1 MLKGKLYLE
10 NQECEGNYDFIN
22 ITESYMT
29 RGFAKKFGDEAKEI
43 FSKALWMIDEKYSN
57 TADYLQSFVYELGDK
72 KEDKI
77 RFWMILNEYKNG
89 VHIVTALLPEEY

>member
-57 TADYLQSFVYELGDK
+57 TADYLQSFVYELGDN

-89 VHIVTALLPEEY
+89 VHIYCSIFR

>member
-43 FSKALWMIDEKYSN
+43 FSKALWMIDEK
-57 TADYLQSFVYELGDK
+57 
-72 KEDKI
+72 
-77 RFWMILNEYKNG
+77 
-89 VHIVTALLPEEY
+89 